1 MREDTSLCIKETF
14 GVDQSN
20 VYPVFALKSKHVS
33 VMQLIFSFM
42 DFLFFFLNITTKP
55 KINSFSRLLSAP

>member
-33 VMQLIFSFM
+33 VMQLIFS
-42 DFLFFFLNITTKP
+42 LIVFFFSNITTKP

>member
-42 DFLFFFLNITTKP
+42 VFFFFKYNHQAK
-55 KINSFSRLLSAP
+55 NQ

>member
-42 DFLFFFLNITTKP
+42 DFLFFFFKYNHQAK
-55 KINSFSRLLSAP
+55 NQ